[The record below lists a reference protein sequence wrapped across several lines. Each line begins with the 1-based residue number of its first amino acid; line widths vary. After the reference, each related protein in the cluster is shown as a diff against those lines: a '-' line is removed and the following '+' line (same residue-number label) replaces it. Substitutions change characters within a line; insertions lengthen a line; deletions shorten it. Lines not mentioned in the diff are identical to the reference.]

1 MLASD
6 FMSLRSAALERHARD
21 PAKTAAEVQ
30 ALVQRIR
37 AGDAAREE
45 LGAFLG
51 NPLCPPEPL
60 VEHAASPD
68 PYWRKA
74 VARNDGI
81 DATLADKLA
90 GDTDEEVRY
99 YLAVNRTLPPAILS
113 RLAADT
119 SEMVRDTVAWTDS
132 LPDADFNRL
141 VNDPSPKVRATT
153 ALQSRISPEA
163 LAKGLSFENHPHQSA
178 KALARVGALREVE
191 RMGLG

>member
-1 MLASD
+1 
-6 FMSLRSAALERHARD
+6 MSLRSAALERHARD
-21 PAKTAAEVQ
+21 PAMTEVQ

-37 AGDAAREE
+37 AGDAAREG

-51 NPLCPPEPL
+51 NPLCPPELL
-60 VEHAASPD
+60 VEHAAWPD

-74 VARNDGI
+74 VARNDRI

-99 YLAVNRTLPPAILS
+99 YLAFNRTLPPAILS

-119 SEMVRDTVAWTDS
+119 SEMVRDTVAWTGS

-153 ALQSRISPEA
+153 ALQSWISPEA
-163 LAKGLSFENHPHQSA
+163 LAKLRNDPEQ
-178 KALARVGALREVE
+178 RVRDAANRWAAQ
-191 RMGLG
+191 